1 MQPEPNNTLPEP
13 VDRVWRDLPSIADV
27 EMWVA
32 EHDQELQRYV
42 DRNRS
47 TGQGICLTL
56 AAGGDIFLHTNGD
69 GDIVLDVTS
78 DAAWAAPVLNAATGV
93 STPSGD
99 IWLLPGDVLVQL
111 ILGLNTLIASS
122 RIVLNHR
129 FRGGR

>member
-1 MQPEPNNTLPEP
+1 MQPDRNDPLPEP
-13 VDRVWRDLPSIADV
+13 IDRIWQDLPTIADV
-27 EMWVA
+27 ELWVA
-32 EHDQELQRYV
+32 EHDHELQRYV
-42 DRNRS
+42 DRNRA

-78 DAAWAAPVLNAATGV
+78 DAAWAAPVLTAATGV
-93 STPSGD
+93 AIPSGD

-129 FRGGR
+129 FRKGR